1 MFTTRAETQNGHD
14 TVGTSRGSFST
25 RLSLAFIV
33 SSLFTASVIS
43 FSLGRSVRNNTY
55 QPQVLSSP
63 PILQPPHTLSLPT
76 PVLPEGKK
84 KPNADYSSKYFHTPG
99 VTSRKSDVLLDD
111 RFRPRSRHSPG
122 GSGFEVLPAGSVK
135 HDTNY
140 TFDNEEDE
148 DEVIHQPKGQ
158 HLLVDIKNVDASF
171 LNSEEQLATAMIS
184 LISQSELTLLSYHCH
199 GLEPMGVTCVGVL
212 LESHVS
218 FHTWPI
224 PGVITLD
231 LFTCGPKSLTPLV
244 SVIEKLFAIP
254 QKAPSTNK
262 GGETLL
268 PRVIWAHKKR
278 GFDFSDDDWNREDVE
293 HERYLLG
300 WREYEMKTQVAHE
313 QTLFQEFEVHDVID
327 SRMNKIEEYERS
339 LSKDGSYESQHPEF
353 FKPDRV
359 VYLDKIMQSRLSGVE
374 AYHEA
379 LVHPA
384 MLAHADPRRV
394 AIIGGGEG
402 ATLREVLKHKTVQ
415 KCVMVE
421 IDVEMVAASKKHL
434 PQWNNCSDL
443 TGSVGSCFDDPRAEV
458 YFEDA
463 VGWFIN
469 RYSDNDKIDAMDKF
483 DVIIMDAL
491 YVYIHYGLS
500 LGLSLS
506 RHQLTRYYCF
516 SRTVTPTLKLAFQM
530 SCMEICNSSRQ

>member
-1 MFTTRAETQNGHD
+1 MLTARAETQIGHD
-14 TVGTSRGSFST
+14 NVGSTRDSFSA

-33 SSLFTASVIS
+33 SSLFTVSLSS
-43 FSLGRSVRNNTY
+43 FSLGRSVRNIKY
-55 QPQVLSSP
+55 QHTAASP
-63 PILQPPHTLSLPT
+63 PILQPPHTL
-76 PVLPEGKK
+76 PVPILPEGKK
-84 KPNADYSSKYFHTPG
+84 KPNADYSSKYFNTPG
-99 VTSRKSDVLLDD
+99 VSSRKTDVLLDD
-111 RFRPRSRHSPG
+111 RVRPRSRHSAE
-122 GSGFEVLPAGSVK
+122 GSGFEVLVQHNK
-135 HDTNY
+135 NY
-140 TFDNEEDE
+140 TFDDDE
-148 DEVIHQPKGQ
+148 DEGEEIHQPKGQ

-171 LNSEEQLATAMIS
+171 LNSEEQLASAMIS

-218 FHTWPI
+218 FHTWPLS
-224 PGVITLD
+224 GVITLD

-254 QKAPSTNK
+254 QKASSIKK
-262 GGETLL
+262 GGKVPH
-268 PRVIWAHKKR
+268 PRLIWAHKKR
-278 GFDFSDDDWNREDVE
+278 GFDFSDEAWNREDVE

-313 QTLFQEFEVHDVID
+313 QTTFQEFEVYDVID
-327 SRMNKIEEYERS
+327 SRINKIEVYERS
-339 LSKDGSYESQHPEF
+339 LSTDGSYESKHPEY

-384 MLAHADPRRV
+384 MLSHPNPRRV

-421 IDVEMVAASKKHL
+421 IDGEMAASSKKHL
-434 PQWNNCSDL
+434 SEWNDCSNL
-443 TGSVGSCFDDPRAEV
+443 KGSVGSCFDDPRAQV

-463 VGWFIN
+463 VGWFID
-469 RYSDNDKIDAMDKF
+469 RYSDKVEIVEADKF

-491 YVYIHYGLS
+491 YVYYIIACLRGFLYISTNLS
-500 LGLSLS
+500 SIFLS
-506 RHQLTRYYCF
+506 TRLALF
-516 SRTVTPTLKLAFQM
+516 VKTATPTLKLAFRM
-530 SCMEICNSSRQ
+530 YCMVICNLSKP